1 MARRERAVRTALLAA
16 MALSTGAC
24 TVIDNTLASVPVFA
38 FLREAPFIDPY
49 EMPRNAPPGSV
60 PFASPVGRVLP
71 PTEPSEAGLNAFAAS
86 EWGRNPYAH
95 LAADTAWLG
104 YGRVMYERHCS
115 VCHGPTGRADGS
127 IVGQGSNRFPA
138 VVPSLVQGAAVGR
151 SEGYVYGI
159 IRVGRGLMPA
169 YGGRT
174 TDRERWAIVDYVE
187 TLRGG
192 AGTVPA
198 AAPQAQPATADSA
211 AAAPST
217 GGE

>member
-1 MARRERAVRTALLAA
+1 VRSILLAA
-16 MALSTGAC
+16 VALGATAC
-24 TVIDNTLASVPVFA
+24 TQIDNTLAAVPVFA

-71 PTEPSEAGLNAFAAS
+71 PIEPSEAGLNAFAATA
-86 EWGRNPYAH
+86 WGRSPYAH
-95 LAADTAWLG
+95 VATDTAWVN
-104 YGRVMYERHCS
+104 YGQAVYANHCA
-115 VCHGPTGRADGS
+115 VCHGPSGQGDGP

-138 VVPSLVQGAAVGR
+138 VVPSLVQGAALGR

-174 TDRERWAIVDYVE
+174 TDRERWAVVNYVE
-187 TLRGG
+187 TLQRGG
-192 AGTVPA
+192 GAAP
-198 AAPQAQPATADSA
+198 AAPQPQPAATDTA
-211 AAAPST
+211 AAAST
-217 GGE
+217 GGD